1 MYLVDTNVW
10 LERLLAQEKA
20 DDVRRFLEAVSSDQ
34 LFISD
39 FSFHSIC
46 VILTRLK
53 RKQVLLD
60 FAQDVF
66 IDGAVNLLSVKPDE
80 TQNLIDVMDK
90 FNLDFDDAYQY
101 VLAEK
106 NDLTL
111 VSFDGDF
118 NRTARGRKTPA
129 EILSSVSDGK

>member
-10 LERLLAQEKA
+10 LERLLAQQKSDE
-20 DDVRRFLEAVSSDQ
+20 VRQFLEGVSSDR

-39 FSFHSIC
+39 FGFHSIC

-53 RKQVLLD
+53 KTQALLD
-60 FAQDVF
+60 FAHDIF
-66 IDGAVNLLSVKPDE
+66 IVGAVGLLSVKPEETHRLIAAMDE
-80 TQNLIDVMDK
+80 

-106 NDLTL
+106 NALVL

-118 NRTARGRKTPA
+118 NRTAQGKKSPA
-129 EILSSVSDGK
+129 EALSDISGSE

>member
-10 LERLLAQEKA
+10 LERLLAQQKSDE
-20 DDVRRFLEAVSSDQ
+20 VRRFLEEIPSDR

-39 FSFHSIC
+39 FGFHSIC

-53 RKQVLLD
+53 KKQALLD
-60 FAQDVF
+60 FTQDIF
-66 IDGAVNLLSVKPDE
+66 IDGSVGLLAVKPE
-80 TQNLIDVMDK
+80 EIQSLIDAMDK

-101 VLAEK
+101 ILAEK
-106 NDLTL
+106 NVLVI

-118 NRTARGRKTPA
+118 DRTARGRKTPV
-129 EILSSVSDGK
+129 EVLSDISRNA